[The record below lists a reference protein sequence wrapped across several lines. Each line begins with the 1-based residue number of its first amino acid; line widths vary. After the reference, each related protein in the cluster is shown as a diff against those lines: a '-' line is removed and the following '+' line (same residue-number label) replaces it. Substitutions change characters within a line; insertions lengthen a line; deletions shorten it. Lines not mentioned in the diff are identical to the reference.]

1 VDLKILIWALLA
13 LIYVL
18 MLTALVVGI
27 WIQNNRKSS
36 NGDVLPT
43 YRDRLEYKGWRKS
56 PPINKQTF
64 RSYSK
69 SWQTG
74 GKNKD

>member
-1 VDLKILIWALLA
+1 MDLKTLIWALLA

-27 WIQNNRKSS
+27 WIQSNRKSS
-36 NGDVLPT
+36 NGDFLPT

-64 RSYSK
+64 RSCSK
-69 SWQTG
+69 SWQAG
-74 GKNKD
+74 GKNRD